1 MIKTRLS
8 EPTTDNRER
17 MLKKM
22 DKLSRKLQ
30 PEKVDPMLNNA
41 IYELESKFYDMVT
54 QGRKENV
61 NK

>member
-1 MIKTRLS
+1 MS